1 MRRREKNE
9 RSQGR
14 RRRPGVLGGTLTLA
28 LTLLLALAAGFLW
41 FAASL
46 PDRVETPDRHTQAI
60 VVLTGGGERVAEGL
74 RLLAEGKGDYLLI
87 TGVYREVTMP
97 DILALAPDLPPQLAE
112 RIELGYAADDTH
124 GNAIEAATFMT
135 QRELSSLRLVTAAYH
150 MPRSL
155 LEFRRTLPSVEI
167 VAHPVF
173 PEGLDQKQWWKN
185 GDTASLLVGEYLK
198 YLLAVAIGPFRGQ
211 S

>member
-1 MRRREKNE
+1 MRRQAKGE
-9 RSQGR
+9 R
-14 RRRPGVLGGTLTLA
+14 RRRRFLGRTLSLA
-28 LTLLLALAAGFLW
+28 LGLLFLLVVGFLW
-41 FAASL
+41 FAATL
-46 PDRVETPDRHTQAI
+46 PDTVEAPDRHTQAI

-87 TGVYREVTMP
+87 TGVYREVTLP
-97 DILALAPDLPPQLAE
+97 DILALEPNLPPEVAE

-124 GNAIEAATFMT
+124 GNAVEAATFMAR
-135 QRELSSLRLVTAAYH
+135 RELSSLRLVTAAYH

-155 LEFRRTLPSVEI
+155 LEFHRTLPNVEI

-173 PEGLDQKQWWKN
+173 PEGLERQWWKN
-185 GDTASLLVGEYLK
+185 ESTASLLVGEYLK
-198 YLLAVAIGPFRGQ
+198 YLLAVISGPFRKEG